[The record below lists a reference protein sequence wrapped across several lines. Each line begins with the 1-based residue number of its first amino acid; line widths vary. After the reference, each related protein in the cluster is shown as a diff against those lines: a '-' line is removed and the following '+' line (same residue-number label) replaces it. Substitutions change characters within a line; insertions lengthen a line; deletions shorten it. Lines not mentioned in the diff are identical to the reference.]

1 MRQGSRVGSFVLAAA
16 AAAIVSC
23 SNDDTT
29 SPSSTPSASPP
40 PTVLGSTP
48 SWFQGDEVTLDYT
61 KQFECK
67 TPPSA
72 ASSSGCEM
80 GDEPQTEPQ
89 KDTAIPVLYVMTPLG
104 FTPDPGTLHCPE
116 VGNCVAH
123 PPTVDLSRVFGAGTA
138 NAPLPAHS
146 HIIID
151 IDSHKDGPWEVEVI
165 GVKDP
170 ATWDRIV
177 ATKSLEEVRELQFED
192 PDEVHIT
199 DDISTNLFLFF
210 RVR

>member
-1 MRQGSRVGSFVLAAA
+1 MGHGSKAGLLVLVAVAAA
-16 AAAIVSC
+16 AASC
-23 SNDDTT
+23 SKDD
-29 SPSSTPSASPP
+29 SPSSPSTPSSPAP
-40 PTVLGSTP
+40 AVLGSTP
-48 SWFQGDEVTLDYT
+48 SWFEGDEVTLDYT

-67 TPPSA
+67 SPPSA

-80 GDEPQTEPQ
+80 GDEPQSEPA
-89 KDTAIPVLYVMTPLG
+89 KDTDIPVLYVMTPLG
-104 FTPDPGTLHCPE
+104 FRPDASTLHCPD

-123 PPTVDLSRVFGAGTA
+123 PGTIDLSRVFGAGTA

-170 ATWDRIV
+170 ATWDRIA
-177 ATKSLEEVRELQFED
+177 ATRNLADVRQLQLND
-192 PDEVHIT
+192 PDESRIT

-210 RVR
+210 KVR